1 MKTSGIFT
9 VSLDFER
16 MWGIQDVNPEGYGYE
31 ANIDGVDNAI
41 EALLDTFNEYG
52 IHSTWATVGLLFCKD
67 VDELNKNLPEKTP
80 HYDSALLNAYEYI
93 NEHIMP
99 NQLKHFSPEAI
110 LKISKEALILLIS
123 PLLKV
128 AGFLKEKIASPIWF
142 KAPAATFTSP
152 SILLL

>member
-16 MWGIQDVNPEGYGYE
+16 IWGVHDGNPQGYD

-41 EALLDTFNEYG
+41 ERLLDTFNEYG

-67 VDELNKNLPEKTP
+67 VDELNNNLPDKIP

-93 NEHIMP
+93 NEACYTKP
-99 NQLKHFSPEAI
+99 AKAFFS
-110 LKISKEALILLIS
+110 
-123 PLLKV
+123 
-128 AGFLKEKIASPIWF
+128 
-142 KAPAATFTSP
+142 
-152 SILLL
+152 